1 MKDRTEKD
9 GDGVEIGLVL
19 KIAGVGMLVAIIS
32 TVLSKAGRDEQAML
46 VTVGGILVVM
56 LMLIEEIGILL
67 ETVQSVFG
75 L

>member
-1 MKDRTEKD
+1 M
-9 GDGVEIGLVL
+9 EIGLVL
-19 KIAGVGMLVAIIS
+19 KISGVGMLVAIIS

-56 LMLIEEIGILL
+56 LMLIEEIEMLL

>member
-1 MKDRTEKD
+1 M
-9 GDGVEIGLVL
+9 VEVSLVL

-56 LMLIEEIGILL
+56 LMLVEEIGTLL

>member
-1 MKDRTEKD
+1 M
-9 GDGVEIGLVL
+9 EIGLVL

-56 LMLIEEIGILL
+56 LMLVEEIGALF
-67 ETVQSVFG
+67 ESVQSVFG

>member
-1 MKDRTEKD
+1 M
-9 GDGVEIGLVL
+9 VEVSLVL

-56 LMLIEEIGILL
+56 LMLIEQIGELL
-67 ETVQSVFG
+67 EIVQSVFG